1 MVDNESAIRKLVAA
15 LKERRTVLLA
25 GAGSSR
31 SVGYPLWPQL
41 VEALRTEFANHL
53 DWPTNMSAIAFAS
66 KIVAEI
72 RKNNKQ
78 EAYHNFLEKMFEPRR
93 DGSRQHDDLHVA
105 LVRLPFCGLVT
116 TNYERVIESAV
127 GEAFAGGAIPHF
139 CEEIDLCDER
149 SYRVLDFFRSLTGGK
164 PRWVLHLHGYYKCPQ
179 RLILTEEDY
188 LCKYGETPAYDK
200 ATGRTLNVNLD
211 SLHRK
216 VLWAL
221 CISHPLVFVGFSLED
236 GFFAHI
242 LQILRQDLQLGDDLE
257 HFAIMHYST
266 DEQMEQIAEKL
277 QLLNTLPIFYHVP
290 PTIAGQ
296 EPDHSALKRLIYKL
310 AVEAGVSM
318 VPEAIASLNK
328 RMLEL

>member
-1 MVDNESAIRKLVAA
+1 MVDNESAKRRLVAA
-15 LKERRTVLLA
+15 LKERRAVLLA

-31 SVGYPLWPQL
+31 SVGYPLWPKL
-41 VEALRTEFANHL
+41 IETLRTTFASHL
-53 DWPTNMSAIAFAS
+53 DWPRDMSVTAFAS

-72 RKNNKQ
+72 RKNKKQ
-78 EAYHNFLEKMFEPRR
+78 EAYHNFLEKTFEPRR

-116 TNYERVIESAV
+116 TNYERVLESAV
-127 GEAFAGGAIPHF
+127 AEAFADGAVPHF

-149 SYRVLDFFRSLTGGK
+149 SYRVMDFFRRLNAGK
-164 PRWVLHLHGYYKCPQ
+164 PRWVLHLHGYYKYPQ
-179 RLILTEEDY
+179 RLILTDEDY
-188 LCKYGETPAYDK
+188 VGNYGDHPAYDQ
-200 ATGRTLNVNLD
+200 TGRTLNVNLN

-221 CISHPLVFVGFSLED
+221 CVSHPLVFVGFSLED

-242 LQILRQDLQLGDDLE
+242 LHILRQDLQLGDDLE
-257 HFAIMHYST
+257 HFAIMNYT
-266 DEQMEQIAEKL
+266 TEEQRELVAEKL
-277 QLLNTLPIFYHVP
+277 QLLNTLPIFYYVP
-290 PTIAGQ
+290 PATAGQ
-296 EPDHSALKRLIYKL
+296 EPDHSGLKRLIYEL
-310 AVEAGVSM
+310 AGEVGVSV